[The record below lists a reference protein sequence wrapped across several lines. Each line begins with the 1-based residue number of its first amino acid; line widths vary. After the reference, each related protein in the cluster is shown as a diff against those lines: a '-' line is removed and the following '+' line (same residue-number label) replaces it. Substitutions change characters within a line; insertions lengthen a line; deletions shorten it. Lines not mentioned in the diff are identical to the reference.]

1 VFGLNVPDLNQ
12 WLELTTN
19 RIEAS
24 RIFCMYK
31 LISLVN
37 ALLDYYKMTGTWNQN
52 IIVDYW
58 IYLQILCGRV
68 HSRWVIVHILWNGE
82 TFSWYALVTK
92 VWALTAGK
100 KCRFCAGQVVI
111 GQHTIYQGIQLTYGI
126 FFSVLHFQFSWL
138 FVSALSLPVTIFFF
152 VKLNRDTWAN
162 DAVSQTISTNFI
174 FWQVSLLFCSYICG
188 QFIFVVLTSLGMG
201 SWYAV
206 L

>member
-100 KCRFCAGQVVI
+100 KCCFSAGQVVI

-126 FFSVLHFQFSWL
+126 FILGAPFSIFMIICFSIII
-138 FVSALSLPVTIFFF
+138 TGDNFFLC
-152 VKLNRDTWAN
+152 KA
-162 DAVSQTISTNFI
+162 
-174 FWQVSLLFCSYICG
+174 
-188 QFIFVVLTSLGMG
+188 
-201 SWYAV
+201 
-206 L
+206 